1 MLSIIVLLYMVYT
14 LGMPKWCAWF
24 MWIVMAVKII
34 KLFYDL
40 WQKGREYGKGEV
52 K

>member
-1 MLSIIVLLYMVYT
+1 MLVDIVVLYMAHTMGV
-14 LGMPKWCAWF
+14 PKWCAWF
-24 MWIVMAVKII
+24 LWISIGLKTI

-52 K
+52 T

>member
-1 MLSIIVLLYMVYT
+1 
-14 LGMPKWCAWF
+14 

-52 K
+52 Q